1 MQNAYTKVQA
11 LSTKKVIDLSILEEK
26 IQIVNAEKAKADQKY
41 FAARKDMD
49 TRILEVRALKGQN
62 AKSSEIISQLKDVET
77 ANRTLLSNLEKQ
89 LSDMKQ
95 SNTSVMAENKKMEST
110 SRDATSKAETLSK
123 QVAELTNL
131 LKSKDAN
138 NLNTKERIRAAE
150 LDLEKLQ
157 VKYDHCQKER
167 DQWKAKSLGKQSGE
181 EEMLRVCS
189 HMFRMIIANF
199 CRHSLFAQSVGRI
212 SRIRPLDHAVTRSAT
227 TVLKIAW
234 LIA

>member
-157 VKYDHCQKER
+157 VKYDHCQKEWINGR
-167 DQWKAKSLGKQSGE
+167 RRAWASNLA
-181 EEMLRVCS
+181 RRRCS
-189 HMFRMIIANF
+189 E
-199 CRHSLFAQSVGRI
+199 HSLFAQSVGRI